1 MDNEL
6 PCCNFRT
13 VFHTNCKLIN
23 FFTFRDRILVFI
35 PSDIA
40 FKFKS
45 GGCNATYYG
54 ITMLYFKV
62 RMCEQLGVSAVT
74 GKIVKGD
81 NNSAIKEHNLFCNH
95 SSSLDDFSILA
106 SNNNDFKV
114 ILMESVLINK
124 DHPLLNKNRRSQPSE
139 LFDD

>member
-1 MDNEL
+1 M
-6 PCCNFRT
+6 NFLVAT

-40 FKFKS
+40 FKFKG

-81 NNSAIKEHNLFCNH
+81 NNSAIKEYNLFCNH
-95 SSSLDDFSILA
+95 SSSLDNFSILA